1 MVRRVSP
8 GGAGGGGLPLPEAHS
23 APPTSRSPRPTET
36 TPPTAKPKSWL
47 DPAGSEM
54 QPRGASSPHGAS
66 RARRALAGSSG
77 GAKQGEGRD
86 GGSPLPPPPPPGVSV
101 RPASQRGK
109 SRRVGSG
116 SAAHGS
122 PAATRDA
129 RPRAGERWGYKQRPG
144 HIDRFLNDGDGAGAL
159 ALAEVVAGS
168 AQGTPAA
175 GDGEP
180 IMTSAMGLGA
190 NGPIA
195 ARGASHAARRALEHA
210 MSLDERS
217 DAVAQQAPALI
228 DASDAMAAVAAV
240 ARERD
245 GAIAE
250 MDALAREL
258 EVLRVANARLEA
270 ESAMIAQQHAVA
282 MRDAVAHAR
291 HEAITASVNAAADA
305 AGEAATRAYR
315 AGEEAQS
322 APPRAGLDGSIEVG
336 QQHLP
341 QVQGQEKQAEPPSEE
356 ILRLRDKVQSAL
368 DELNRIEAQ
377 RRATDLEDASEARA
391 SGSALRGGT
400 DTTIAVGDFVASA
413 GASAGSL
420 VHLKDHQL
428 QERLAM
434 SQSIMRKLYR
444 KNVELEKE
452 LRLARGG
459 EGAGAGA
466 TVDGSEALPID
477 ADVPTVP
484 EVLADSPAMA
494 ALRSRDATITQLRE
508 ALESQQR
515 RSAAL
520 ESIVSEAGGEV
531 GDSLRQ
537 ALAEG
542 ATHSTR
548 YKALRGEYRRLLE
561 RRVEVVRKT
570 GGMSTEAR
578 ALVDDLRARLRQESV
593 ERESE
598 AAMSQAKLN
607 EREQQS
613 ANWYVERELLGDR
626 IDKLVSEVRERDM
639 LDAKIEMCVCGLF
652 ERMDALERS
661 NEGLCAQL
669 KQTGIVAA
677 MVPAESPI

>member
-1 MVRRVSP
+1 
-8 GGAGGGGLPLPEAHS
+8 
-23 APPTSRSPRPTET
+23 
-36 TPPTAKPKSWL
+36 
-47 DPAGSEM
+47 
-54 QPRGASSPHGAS
+54 
-66 RARRALAGSSG
+66 
-77 GAKQGEGRD
+77 
-86 GGSPLPPPPPPGVSV
+86 
-101 RPASQRGK
+101 
-109 SRRVGSG
+109 
-116 SAAHGS
+116 
-122 PAATRDA
+122 
-129 RPRAGERWGYKQRPG
+129 
-144 HIDRFLNDGDGAGAL
+144 
-159 ALAEVVAGS
+159 
-168 AQGTPAA
+168 
-175 GDGEP
+175 
-180 IMTSAMGLGA
+180 
-190 NGPIA
+190 
-195 ARGASHAARRALEHA
+195 
-210 MSLDERS
+210 
-217 DAVAQQAPALI
+217 
-228 DASDAMAAVAAV
+228 
-240 ARERD
+240 
-245 GAIAE
+245 
-250 MDALAREL
+250 
-258 EVLRVANARLEA
+258 
-270 ESAMIAQQHAVA
+270 
-282 MRDAVAHAR
+282 
-291 HEAITASVNAAADA
+291 
-305 AGEAATRAYR
+305 
-315 AGEEAQS
+315 
-322 APPRAGLDGSIEVG
+322 
-336 QQHLP
+336 
-341 QVQGQEKQAEPPSEE
+341 
-356 ILRLRDKVQSAL
+356 
-368 DELNRIEAQ
+368 
-377 RRATDLEDASEARA
+377 
-391 SGSALRGGT
+391 
-400 DTTIAVGDFVASA
+400 
-413 GASAGSL
+413 
-420 VHLKDHQL
+420 
-428 QERLAM
+428 M

-548 YKALRGEYRRLLE
+548 YKALRGEYRRLLK

-607 EREQQS
+607 EKEQQS

-626 IDKLVSEVRERDM
+626 IDKLVNEVRERDR

-677 MVPAESPI
+677 MVPAESPIKRPEVASSAEE